1 MRGGCGTGPTYGLPL
16 LAEVVLMVPLVV
28 GGRMNDA
35 YRLELC
41 EHLVAAVRDQLQ
53 LVPWYGDEGAVAPAG
68 AGMGIGCDND
78 SRVSTRWEPDL
89 KGNSLLKV

>member
-1 MRGGCGTGPTYGLPL
+1 
-16 LAEVVLMVPLVV
+16 
-28 GGRMNDA
+28 MNDA
-35 YRLELC
+35 CRLELC
-41 EHLVAAVRDQLQ
+41 EHLVAAVRYPLQ
-53 LVPWYGDEGAVAPAG
+53 LVGRDGDEGAVAPAG